1 MNDQDNVKVLSELK
15 IQEPADAR
23 LFAETAQSAA
33 DTCNDEKK
41 RKNRPAQIRRFYD
54 ELVLWDAKVNFRDK
68 PERAQA
74 FTEARPY
81 IQMIR
86 AKLAYSLGRELIS
99 KGFYEI
105 FNSLIRQIDS
115 PETLRNAKLFFEAY
129 LGFAKAFEQ
138 MKL

>member
-15 IQEPADAR
+15 IQEPADAS

-33 DTCNDEKK
+33 DACRDKK
-41 RKNRPAQIRRFYD
+41 LNRPAQIRRFYD

-74 FTEARPY
+74 FIEARPY